1 MKAKL
6 EGAGSIAVV
15 MPTAIGDTLLM
26 MVLVNNLIRN
36 GYRVTVFS
44 WVIKDLADWFPGIDV
59 RNGVEADSEAE
70 SKTEDASE
78 RFDLVIQLRATQ
90 LGRSLAAGAE
100 VCEIVSF
107 DAFQVP
113 GHMIDMIVAVA
124 RDAFGL
130 ADITRHNGITVPNWI
145 RFRAYERRVAIHPTG
160 SHIEKMWPRKKF
172 VALAQKLVQ
181 RDFQPTLLVAPC
193 ERQTWLM
200 DKDAAQRLHSF
211 DRLAEVAAWIAE
223 SGWFIGN
230 DSGLG
235 HLASALGVPTLSLF
249 MRRGIARTWRPNWG
263 RGAIVLPYNLF
274 VVGALKERYW
284 KLALTGRSVLRSFD
298 RLRLE
303 EGSSGS

>member
-6 EGAGSIAVV
+6 EGAASIAVV

-36 GYRVTVFS
+36 GYRLTVFS
-44 WVIKDLADWFPGIDV
+44 WVVKDLADWFPGIDV
-59 RNGVEADSEAE
+59 RNECEQQ
-70 SKTEDASE
+70 DAAGQFE
-78 RFDLVIQLRATQ
+78 LVIQLRATPC
-90 LGRSLAAGAE
+90 GKALAASGE
-100 VCEIVSF
+100 VCEIVGF

-124 RDAFGL
+124 RDEFGL

-211 DRLAEVAAWIAE
+211 ERLADVAAWIAE

-284 KLALTGRSVLRSFD
+284 KLALTGSSVLRSFD

-303 EGSSGS
+303 EDPRGS

>member
-6 EGAGSIAVV
+6 EGAASIAVV

-36 GYRVTVFS
+36 GYRLTVFS
-44 WVIKDLADWFPGIDV
+44 WVVKDLADWFPGIDV
-59 RNGVEADSEAE
+59 RSECEQQAAAGQFE
-70 SKTEDASE
+70 
-78 RFDLVIQLRATQ
+78 LVIQLRATPC
-90 LGRSLAAGAE
+90 GKALAASGE
-100 VCEIVSF
+100 VCEIVGF

-124 RDAFGL
+124 RDEFGL

-211 DRLAEVAAWIAE
+211 ERLADVAAWIAE

-284 KLALTGRSVLRSFD
+284 KLALTGSSVLRSFD

-303 EGSSGS
+303 EDPRGS

>member
-6 EGAGSIAVV
+6 KQAATLAVV
-15 MPTAIGDTLLM
+15 MPAAIGDTLLM

-36 GYRVTVFS
+36 GYRPTVFS
-44 WVIKDLADWFPGIDV
+44 WVVKDLADWFPCIDV
-59 RNGVEADSEAE
+59 H
-70 SKTEDASE
+70 SE
-78 RFDLVIQLRATQ
+78 RDATGPFDLVIQLRTTA
-90 LGRSLAAGAE
+90 LGTALAVDGE
-100 VCEIVSF
+100 VFEMIRHA
-107 DAFQVP
+107 AFQAQ

-124 RDAFGL
+124 RDDFGL
-130 ADITRHNGITVPNWI
+130 ANITRDNGITVPNSI
-145 RFRAYERRVAIHPTG
+145 RFRAHERRVAIHPTG
-160 SHIEKMWPRKKF
+160 SHIEKIWPRKKF
-172 VALAQKLVQ
+172 VALMHKLVQ

-193 ERQTWLM
+193 ERQTWLL

-211 DRLAEVAAWIAE
+211 ERLAEVAAWIAE

-235 HLASALGVPTLSLF
+235 HLASALGVPTISLF

-284 KLALTGRSVLRSFD
+284 KLALTGSRVLRSFE
-298 RLRLE
+298 RLRLDE
-303 EGSSGS
+303 ERGLN

>member
-6 EGAGSIAVV
+6 EGAASIAVV
-15 MPTAIGDTLLM
+15 MPAAIGDTLLM

-36 GYRVTVFS
+36 GYRPTVFS
-44 WVIKDLADWFPGIDV
+44 WVVKDLIDWFPGIDV
-59 RNGVEADSEAE
+59 RDEQEESEP
-70 SKTEDASE
+70 
-78 RFDLVIQLRATQ
+78 FDLVIQLRTTAF
-90 LGRSLAAGAE
+90 GESLAADGQ
-100 VCEIVSF
+100 VCEMVRF
-107 DAFQVP
+107 AAFQTP

-130 ADITRHNGITVPNWI
+130 ADVTRHNGITIPNWI
-145 RFRAYERRVAIHPTG
+145 RFRVYERRVAIHPTG

-172 VALAQKLVQ
+172 VALVRKLVK
-181 RDFQPTLLVAPC
+181 RDFQPTLLVAPS
-193 ERQTWLM
+193 ERQTWMM
-200 DKDAAQRLHSF
+200 DRDAAQRLHSF

-263 RGAIVLPYNLF
+263 RGEIVLPYNFF

-284 KLALTGRSVLRSFD
+284 KLTLTGSRVLRSFE
-298 RLRLE
+298 RLRLNE
-303 EGSSGS
+303 RPRSS

>member
-26 MVLVNNLIRN
+26 MVLVNNLIRS
-36 GYRVTVFS
+36 GYRPTVFS

-59 RNGVEADSEAE
+59 RGEVKAEANAQI
-70 SKTEDASE
+70 ASE
-78 RFDLVIQLRATQ
+78 PFDLVIQLRATEF
-90 LGRSLAAGAE
+90 GKALAVSGE

-130 ADITRHNGITVPNWI
+130 AEITRHNGITVPNWV

-181 RDFQPTLLVAPC
+181 RDFHPTLLVAPC

-200 DKDAAQRLHSF
+200 DRDAAQRLHSF
-211 DRLAEVAAWIAE
+211 DRLADVAAWIAE

-235 HLASALGVPTLSLF
+235 HLASALDVPTLSLF

-263 RGAIVLPYNLF
+263 RGAIVLPHNLF

-303 EGSSGS
+303 EGPRGG

>member
-1 MKAKL
+1 
-6 EGAGSIAVV
+6 VV
-15 MPTAIGDTLLM
+15 A
-26 MVLVNNLIRN
+26 
-36 GYRVTVFS
+36 
-44 WVIKDLADWFPGIDV
+44 DLADWFPGIEA
-59 RNGVEADSEAE
+59 RNEREAAGH
-70 SKTEDASE
+70 
-78 RFDLVIQLRATQ
+78 FDLVIQLRTTA
-90 LGRSLAAGAE
+90 LGVSLAADGE
-100 VCEIVSF
+100 VCEIIRC
-107 DAFQVP
+107 DAFQEP

-124 RDAFGL
+124 RDTFGL
-130 ADITRHNGITVPNWI
+130 ANITRHNGITVPNWI
-145 RFRAYERRVAIHPTG
+145 RFRAHERRVAIHPTG

-172 VALAQKLVQ
+172 VALVRKLVQ
-181 RDFQPTLLVAPC
+181 REFQPTLLVAPC

-200 DKDAAQRLHSF
+200 DKEAAQRLHSF

-284 KLALTGRSVLRSFD
+284 KLALTGSRVLRSFD
-298 RLRLE
+298 RLRLDDD
-303 EGSSGS
+303 SGLKLPSAAARRAR

>member
-1 MKAKL
+1 MKTKL
-6 EGAGSIAVV
+6 EGAASIAVV
-15 MPTAIGDTLLM
+15 MPAAIGDTLLM

-36 GYRVTVFS
+36 GYRPTVFS
-44 WVIKDLADWFPGIDV
+44 WVVKDLIDWFPGIDV
-59 RNGVEADSEAE
+59 RDEQDVCEPFE
-70 SKTEDASE
+70 
-78 RFDLVIQLRATQ
+78 LVIQLRATAS
-90 LGRSLAAGAE
+90 GASLAADGQ
-100 VCEIVSF
+100 VCEIVRCE
-107 DAFQVP
+107 AFQAP

-130 ADITRHNGITVPNWI
+130 ADVTRHNGITVPNWI
-145 RFRAYERRVAIHPTG
+145 RFRACERRVAIHPTG

-172 VALAQKLVQ
+172 VALVRKLVQ

-193 ERQTWLM
+193 ERQTWLTER
-200 DKDAAQRLHSF
+200 DAAQRLHSF
-211 DRLAEVAAWIAE
+211 DRLADVAAWIAE

-263 RGAIVLPYNLF
+263 RGEVVLPYNLF

-284 KLALTGRSVLRSFD
+284 KLALTGSRVLRSFD
-298 RLRLE
+298 RLRLQ
-303 EGSSGS
+303 EGPRSS